1 MHHELETDL
10 RNDARVRFK
19 GPLWEDIA
27 YEELRPAYLFGVQLA
42 EEERFN
48 ETNIHELD
56 EHAKDQWP
64 GRYPFNWI
72 NMKEAIEFG
81 FARARSLHRV

>member
-1 MHHELETDL
+1 MTELNTDL

-19 GPLWEDIA
+19 GPLWEDVS
-27 YEELRPAYLFGVQLA
+27 YEELEPAYLYGVKLA
-42 EEERFN
+42 EDERFN
-48 ETNIHELD
+48 ETNLHELD
-56 EHAKDQWP
+56 EYSKDNWT

-81 FARARSLHRV
+81 FARARSLQKV

>member
-1 MHHELETDL
+1 MQSTIDTDF

-19 GPLWEDIA
+19 GPLWEDVT
-27 YEELRPAYLFGVQLA
+27 YEELEPAYNYGVKLA

-48 ETNIHELD
+48 ETILHELD
-56 EHAKDQWP
+56 AYAQQNWKGE
-64 GRYPFNWI
+64 YPFNWI

-81 FARARSLHRV
+81 FARARVK